1 MAQRLVSVAVDETEQ
16 TLRYNFIDGE
26 KKTPIEHNGKPLIFE
41 LSKATALQ
49 VRLALHGAKQK
60 TCDGFAD
67 AEKIA
72 GGDPTKKRAFIAE
85 VINGALT
92 SLYAA
97 IWSEKRGEG
106 EEETP
111 AMVIAAIAT
120 VFGKDLAKVQAA
132 WPKLPDEQ
140 KKALRAD
147 AKVKAEVARI
157 RAERAKAK
165 ADAAPA
171 VVVNVE
177 VFD

>member
-16 TLRYNFIDGE
+16 TLRYNFIDGD
-26 KKTPIEHNGKPLIFE
+26 KKTPIIHNGQPLIFE
-41 LSKATALQ
+41 LSKAKALE

-67 AEKIA
+67 AEKVA
-72 GGDPTKKRAFIAE
+72 GGDPVKKRAFIAE
-85 VINGALT
+85 VIDGALT
-92 SLYAA
+92 SLYNAV
-97 IWSEKRGEG
+97 WSEKRGEG

-111 AMVIAAIAT
+111 SMVISAIAT
-120 VFGKDLAKVQAA
+120 VFGKDPAIVAAK
-132 WPKLPDEQ
+132 WPSLPDEH

-147 AKVKAEVARI
+147 AKVKAEVARV

-165 ADAAPA
+165 AESTASVA
-171 VVVNVE
+171 VNVS